1 MDSAIDQMVPYG
13 FTKDQVIFVNNETEK
28 AQKGRRDAKRQ
39 DVNAAMAPYPHT
51 TLFYLE
57 RMQRTDKPGW
67 RGPWHTYKC
76 LASQLLSATKSTGLR
91 VVSSKSSE
99 AMALAVGQEGSSQD
113 STAASLASQQLSAI
127 KSTGLRVAPY
137 FTNDPSNHKD
147 HYSGSKV
154 ESDDVESAG
163 LTNSPTAISTTS
175 SQTHSPSSSSSTPSH
190 PISITS
196 QKPNF
201 QSETQTQ
208 THLSNPIAKA
218 FRELEMGKSFLTF
231 ILPTATMILA
241 LHGKDSSPGVLYSIL
256 CLLCAALVALLYGIS
271 LRDLFPGIAN
281 SFEQLGIAFIYTSF
295 FVVLR
300 TLNPPKSKNIET
312 FEEGD
317 DGAFTYLTPTPR
329 SLNLQSFIDDRRGE
343 QSTRKPANQSSRHCR
358 CHHFLLDSSPVINL
372 NTSDITGGL
381 ETSQQFRWWFGQML
395 STCDQLQE
403 KDDA

>member
-1 MDSAIDQMVPYG
+1 
-13 FTKDQVIFVNNETEK
+13 
-28 AQKGRRDAKRQ
+28 
-39 DVNAAMAPYPHT
+39 
-51 TLFYLE
+51 
-57 RMQRTDKPGW
+57 
-67 RGPWHTYKC
+67 
-76 LASQLLSATKSTGLR
+76 
-91 VVSSKSSE
+91 
-99 AMALAVGQEGSSQD
+99 MALAVGQEGSSQD

-295 FVVLR
+295 FVVVSSHLPSAVFWIP
-300 TLNPPKSKNIET
+300 LICFMASMPLSICSCLPVKK
-312 FEEGD
+312 
-317 DGAFTYLTPTPR
+317 
-329 SLNLQSFIDDRRGE
+329 
-343 QSTRKPANQSSRHCR
+343 KANTKG
-358 CHHFLLDSSPVINL
+358 LM
-372 NTSDITGGL
+372 L
-381 ETSQQFRWWFGQML
+381 ETPQ
-395 STCDQLQE
+395 
-403 KDDA
+403 K